1 MKTFNDI
8 KWKTHQIG
16 KGYIQGLI
24 SLDSG
29 VELSIVAG
37 KGLYCLPREA
47 GNSHED
53 FNKFEVLVINET
65 EQQNHHLLNE
75 PLGWQSRKD
84 INNLIKLHN

>member
-8 KWKTHQIG
+8 KWKTHQLG

-29 VELSIVAG
+29 AKLSIVAG

-47 GNSHED
+47 GNSYKE
-53 FNKFEVLVINET
+53 FNKFEVLVFNEK
-65 EQQNHHLLNE
+65 ENE
-75 PLGWQSRKD
+75 PLGWQSRTD
-84 INNLIKLHN
+84 IDNLIKLHN

>member
-8 KWKTHQIG
+8 KWKTHQLG

-29 VELSIVAG
+29 AELSIVAG
-37 KGLYCLPREA
+37 KGLYSLPREA

-53 FNKFEVLVINET
+53 FNKFEVLIFNEK
-65 EQQNHHLLNE
+65 ENE

-84 INNLIKLHN
+84 IDNLIKLHN

>member
-8 KWKTHQIG
+8 KWKTHQLG

-37 KGLYCLPREA
+37 KGLYSLPREA

-53 FNKFEVLVINET
+53 FNKFEVLVINEK
-65 EQQNHHLLNE
+65 ENE
-75 PLGWQSRKD
+75 PLGWQSRTD
-84 INNLIKLHN
+84 IDNLIKLHN

>member
-8 KWKTHQIG
+8 KWKTHQLG
-16 KGYIQGLI
+16 QGYIQGLI

-29 VELSIVAG
+29 AELSIVAG

-53 FNKFEVLVINET
+53 FNKFEVLVFNEK
-65 EQQNHHLLNE
+65 ENE
-75 PLGWQSRKD
+75 PLGWQSRTD